1 MSAMASQIPS
11 LTIVYS
17 IVYSGTDQRKHQ
29 SSASLSFVWGIH
41 RWLVNSPH
49 KGPVIRKMFPFD
61 DVIMHQLVMLVSK
74 RFTLHVLCKKS
85 MTIFSLNMNDNFDI
99 MIETLHIL
107 NKGNKLI
114 DAKHDIV
121 YCLHKK
127 YSYVVCRFIW
137 IYVTA
142 LNNINYQMH
151 GITHIIF
158 HVCG

>member
-1 MSAMASQIPS
+1 MTGEFPAQRASNAEND
-11 LTIVYS
+11 S
-17 IVYSGTDQRKHQ
+17 IRWRHNASVGH
-29 SSASLSFVWGIH
+29 ASL
-41 RWLVNSPH
+41 
-49 KGPVIRKMFPFD
+49 
-61 DVIMHQLVMLVSK
+61 
-74 RFTLHVLCKKS
+74 KKVYVTRS
-85 MTIFSLNMNDNFDI
+85 MQKNMTIFSLNMNDNFDI
-99 MIETLHIL
+99 MIVTLHIL

-127 YSYVVCRFIW
+127 YSYVVCHFKW